1 MTVTET
7 ESIVTTQ
14 LINQTIINSTDRQI
28 SSINYYSFSCAV
40 METEPYSFSI
50 YIYNDETLHLYIEI
64 ERYPEGD
71 NGSYTPLRMDIIT
84 PSGESL
90 HSYGTWSLGEYA
102 DGTLCEYACQ
112 PFSLYTTRF
121 SPSYYDWGE
130 GYYRFTIRSDDA
142 EDLVQVKVEYWIEK

>member
-84 PSGESL
+84 FWGKPSFLWHMESGGVCRW
-90 HSYGTWSLGEYA
+90 HSM
-102 DGTLCEYACQ
+102 
-112 PFSLYTTRF
+112 
-121 SPSYYDWGE
+121 
-130 GYYRFTIRSDDA
+130 
-142 EDLVQVKVEYWIEK
+142 